1 MAEIEKNNK
10 YLDLSGLEYFKNNY
24 IQNIYSFSLPQ
35 NNITEEANKQLKI
48 TGNITITSSNSNKT
62 TYTMAEAKRGDIL
75 YANAKKTAYIVTGF
89 GTSGNEDTRTHVL
102 LTPIAGGGLDNAVW
116 DEGENKIIFT
126 LTDGTTKEVIIG
138 DIATL
143 ERDLGDLMDRAVTTE
158 KNLEPNKIIIGNN
171 NHVVVASDYTVKDI
185 VNIAEGKTKS
195 YVISTKLET
204 IEGFING
211 NISFKTNDDTLTID
225 KTLPE
230 GTTKL
235 QDNAG
240 NIIDLTS
247 LKVGDLILVLEAD
260 YPDRWVSEVSS
271 SFVAFTIVETEK
283 IDLDK
288 YLKTPDETITSDNT
302 VLGINTSGN
311 TKTYSF
317 TGEQRTFTEENA
329 TITIPSVHTVQSVL
343 SNNYYTKTDID
354 DTFATITSLND
365 YLTNTDA
372 KNTYVPIYTPIDSSA
387 TNNIIVK
394 PNVNPIYHYDDLTL
408 GIGSNA
414 TLYSTGIKIMQSHKA
429 TEAGE
434 ITFKALDSNAHFR
447 QIHLSGT
454 SFYSTYD
461 SLLGKAYEILDTSMK
476 IENSD
481 IDTMFGVKSE

>member
-102 LTPIAGGGLDNAVW
+102 LTPIAGGGLDSAVW
-116 DEGENKIIFT
+116 DESENKIIFT
-126 LTDGTTKEVIIG
+126 LTDGTTKDVIIE

-158 KNLEPNKIIIGNN
+158 QNLAPNKIIIGNN
-171 NHVVVASDYTVKDI
+171 NHVVVASDYTVADI
-185 VNIAEGKTKS
+185 VNIAKGKTKS
-195 YVISTKLET
+195 YVISTELET

-240 NIIDLTS
+240 NIINLSD
-247 LKVGDLILVLEAD
+247 LKVGDLILILEAD

-271 SFVAFTIVETEK
+271 NFVAFTIVETEK
-283 IDLDK
+283 IDLTP
-288 YLKTPDETITSDNT
+288 YLKKPTGQSPVSDEAILTYSSSLDRTAILYTIAKDNW
-302 VLGINTSGN
+302 TSGSN
-311 TKTYSF
+311 SKIPTTAQVINWA
-317 TGEQRTFTEENA
+317 TGTFDSPAEVTNK
-329 TITIPSVHTVQSVL
+329 ITTALAS
-343 SNNYYTKTDID
+343 
-354 DTFATITSLND
+354 
-365 YLTNTDA
+365 YLTAEDA
-372 KNTYVPIYTPIDSSA
+372 KNTYVPIYTPINSSA
-387 TNNIIVK
+387 TTNIIVQ
-394 PNVNPIYHYDDLTL
+394 PNVNPLFTYDDLTL

-414 TLYSTGIKIMQSHKA
+414 VLYNTGIKIMQPHEA
-429 TEAGE
+429 TETGE
-434 ITFKALDSNAHFR
+434 ITFKAVDFNTHFR

-481 IDTMFGVKSE
+481 IDTMFGVISA